1 MNNSVRLY
9 SYTTKQGTLAGSSFS
24 GQAYLDLHNSRSL
37 GKRSLLRIFEIR
49 VFRGMRNILLLFLRA
64 FFFFLSIFKQ
74 SQDVFWNVD
83 DFPLIDFLWV
93 CWE

>member
-64 FFFFLSIFKQ
+64 FFFSFFLFLSKAKMRFGTWMI
-74 SQDVFWNVD
+74 S
-83 DFPLIDFLWV
+83 L
-93 CWE
+93 

>member
-37 GKRSLLRIFEIR
+37 GKLSLHQIFEIR
-49 VFRGMRNILLLFLRA
+49 AFRGMRNIAVSGFIVVFEVL
-64 FFFFLSIFKQ
+64 FFFFPFC
-74 SQDVFWNVD
+74 F
-83 DFPLIDFLWV
+83 
-93 CWE
+93 